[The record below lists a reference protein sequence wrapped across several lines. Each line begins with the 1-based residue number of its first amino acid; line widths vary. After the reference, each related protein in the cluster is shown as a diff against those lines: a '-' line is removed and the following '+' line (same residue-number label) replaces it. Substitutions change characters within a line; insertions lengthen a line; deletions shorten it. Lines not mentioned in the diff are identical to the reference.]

1 VHSKTQVD
9 ELDEGLAQ
17 LAHLFADLGLVIN
30 SMHARIA
37 AVDRLREPLKAELL
51 DMQAAIDQVL
61 PLL

>member
-1 VHSKTQVD
+1 MAQVD
-9 ELDEGLAQ
+9 DLDEGLAQ
-17 LAHLFADLGLVIN
+17 LAQLFADLGLVVNI
-30 SMHARIA
+30 MRARIA